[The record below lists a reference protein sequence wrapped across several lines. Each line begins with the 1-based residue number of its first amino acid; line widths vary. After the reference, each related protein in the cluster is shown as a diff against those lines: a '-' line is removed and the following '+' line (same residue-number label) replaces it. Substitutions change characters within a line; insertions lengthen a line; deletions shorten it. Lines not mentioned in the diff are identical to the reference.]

1 MKTISFT
8 EFQNLDLRIGRVLQA
23 ERIPESRNLIRMKV
37 DLGEKEARNILAGI
51 AEWYQPEELTNK
63 SFIFVANLEAK
74 KMMGEESQGMILCA
88 DLTEK
93 AGVDVKAVLIPVPN
107 DLSPGTIVR

>member
-1 MKTISFT
+1 MKTISFA

-37 DLGEKEARNILAGI
+37 DLGGKEVRNILAGI
-51 AEWYQPEELTNK
+51 AEWYPPKELVNK
-63 SFIFVANLEAK
+63 SFIFVVNLEPK

-88 DLTEK
+88 DQD
-93 AGVDVKAVLIPVPN
+93 GKAVLISVPS
-107 DLSPGTIVR
+107 DLPPGTIVR